1 MKMNKFNRF
10 LNFKF
15 TFILGITALL
25 FSAHSL
31 QAAVPANVTK
41 HASASLS
48 GRIDLG
54 GSTDHIYHFTNDVI
68 IDSPSNITGNHT
80 GVIFIDGNLTI
91 GPMPGNKLQSGTA
104 NSGLVFVVKGDVNIN
119 KVMTTI
125 DAVIVSEGTICTASE
140 GAPPTCPSGFSDP
153 ATTSQLVINGSLIAL
168 NPDKPIKFRR
178 ALADNSR
185 PAEKINHQVK
195 YLVILRDLI
204 SDTYQKWSEIP

>member
-1 MKMNKFNRF
+1 MNKFNRF

-15 TFILGITALL
+15 IFILGITALL
-25 FSAHSL
+25 FFAHSL
-31 QAAVPANVTK
+31 QAAVPSTVTK
-41 HASASLS
+41 LPSAPFS
-48 GRIDLG
+48 GQIDLG

-68 IDSPSNITGNHT
+68 IDSPSDITGNRT

-125 DAVIVSEGTICTASE
+125 DAMIISEGTICTASE
-140 GAPPTCPSGFSDP
+140 GDPPACPSGLTDP
-153 ATTSQLVINGSLIAL
+153 ATTSQLVINGSLISL
-168 NPDKPIKFRR
+168 NPAKPIKFRR
-178 ALADNSR
+178 ALSNNSR

-204 SDTYQKWSEIP
+204 SDTYQKWTEIP